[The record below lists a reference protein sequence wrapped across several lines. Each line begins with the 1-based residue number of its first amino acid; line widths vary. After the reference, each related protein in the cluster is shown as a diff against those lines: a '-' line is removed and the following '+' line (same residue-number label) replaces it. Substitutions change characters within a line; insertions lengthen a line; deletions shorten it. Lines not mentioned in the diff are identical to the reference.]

1 MLFGKTISQSQ
12 EAAKGLYEE
21 TEALKSV
28 GGAAEDAAGSL
39 AGFDE
44 INTIQTENAGGS
56 GGGASSIA
64 PDFNL
69 DGMLDESQLQKVL
82 ELIKLI
88 GSALAAWKLSSALG
102 LGLKGFLGLLL
113 AIYSAINLAE
123 NVFDAWTNGVT
134 WDNFLGMLTSALG
147 LSAGLGLAFGK
158 VGAGIGLV
166 VSGLTMLVTGFHDA
180 FENGWNLENLLTSIS
195 GIILTGLGI
204 SILTGSWIPML
215 IAGIAAVLLA
225 FTVATGHGEELLD
238 GIKTMME
245 GFVDFF
251 TGIFSGDIEKAI
263 GGIEKIFEG
272 LKTAVFAV
280 VDGLRDTLLGFLDW
294 LDEKTGGKLH
304 GIIESVK
311 SWVTNTFARI
321 KEEIAIV
328 IDAVKEI
335 FKGLTEFIAGVFTG
349 DWDRAWEGVKTI
361 FKGIWNGIISILELT
376 VNRIIQGINWL
387 ISQINKLSFNIPDW
401 VPDWVTEWLGVGKT
415 VGINIP
421 TIKEL
426 SIPRLAAGAVVPPN
440 REFMA
445 VLGDQ
450 HHGNNLEA
458 PEDLIRQIVREEAGS
473 LNTDLLQAILEAIR
487 AGHIIKVN
495 EDVLGRTTV
504 KTINNFTRQ
513 SGKPVLLL

>member
-1 MLFGKTISQSQ
+1 
-12 EAAKGLYEE
+12 
-21 TEALKSV
+21 
-28 GGAAEDAAGSL
+28 
-39 AGFDE
+39 
-44 INTIQTENAGGS
+44 
-56 GGGASSIA
+56 
-64 PDFNL
+64 
-69 DGMLDESQLQKVL
+69 MLDESQLQKVL

-134 WDNFLGMLTSALG
+134 WDNFLGMLTSSLG
-147 LSAGLGLAFGK
+147 LAAGLGLAFGT

-166 VSGLTMLVTGFHDA
+166 VAGLTMLVTGFHDA

-195 GIILTGLGI
+195 GIIMTGLGI
-204 SILTGSWIPML
+204 ALLTGSWIPLL

-328 IDAVKEI
+328 IDTVKEI
-335 FKGLTEFIAGVFTG
+335 FEG
-349 DWDRAWEGVKTI
+349 D
-361 FKGIWNGIISILELT
+361 
-376 VNRIIQGINWL
+376 
-387 ISQINKLSFNIPDW
+387 
-401 VPDWVTEWLGVGKT
+401 
-415 VGINIP
+415 
-421 TIKEL
+421 
-426 SIPRLAAGAVVPPN
+426 
-440 REFMA
+440 
-445 VLGDQ
+445 
-450 HHGNNLEA
+450 
-458 PEDLIRQIVREEAGS
+458 
-473 LNTDLLQAILEAIR
+473 
-487 AGHIIKVN
+487 
-495 EDVLGRTTV
+495 
-504 KTINNFTRQ
+504 
-513 SGKPVLLL
+513 

>member
-1 MLFGKTISQSQ
+1 
-12 EAAKGLYEE
+12 
-21 TEALKSV
+21 
-28 GGAAEDAAGSL
+28 
-39 AGFDE
+39 
-44 INTIQTENAGGS
+44 
-56 GGGASSIA
+56 
-64 PDFNL
+64 
-69 DGMLDESQLQKVL
+69 MLDESQLQKVL

-134 WDNFLGMLTSALG
+134 WDNFLGMLTSSLG
-147 LSAGLGLAFGK
+147 LAAGLGLAFGT

-166 VSGLTMLVTGFHDA
+166 VAGLTMLVTGFHDA

-195 GIILTGLGI
+195 GIIMTGLGI
-204 SILTGSWIPML
+204 ALLTGSWIPLL

-328 IDAVKEI
+328 IDTVKEI
-335 FKGLTEFIAGVFTG
+335 FKGIDRIYCRCFLPATG
-349 DWDRAWEGVKTI
+349 
-361 FKGIWNGIISILELT
+361 T
-376 VNRIIQGINWL
+376 V
-387 ISQINKLSFNIPDW
+387 P
-401 VPDWVTEWLGVGKT
+401 GKALKRFLKAY
-415 VGINIP
+415 G
-421 TIKEL
+421 
-426 SIPRLAAGAVVPPN
+426 
-440 REFMA
+440 M
-445 VLGDQ
+445 
-450 HHGNNLEA
+450 
-458 PEDLIRQIVREEAGS
+458 GS
-473 LNTDLLQAILEAIR
+473 LVFWN
-487 AGHIIKVN
+487 
-495 EDVLGRTTV
+495 
-504 KTINNFTRQ
+504 
-513 SGKPVLLL
+513 